1 MLARE
6 EIPIPPEIQT
16 RIAELESQGN
26 TIVPVAIDRVVE
38 GLFVIADSLRAESKD
53 AIAKLRNLGIQET
66 VLISGDNTA
75 VAQAVGSQLGVD
87 RVHAETLPE
96 NKLSF
101 IRDLQAQGKTVAYVG
116 DGVND
121 APALA
126 AADVGIAM
134 GTIGTNVAMETAD
147 IVLLTDKIER
157 IPDLIALSRATL
169 RTVRANVVFSMS
181 VNVLSVVLSTLGIIG
196 PAFGAILHELS
207 ALPVIVNSASLIK
220 RKPRT

>member
-6 EIPIPPEIQT
+6 EIAVPASVQT
-16 RIAELESQGN
+16 RVAELASQGY
-26 TIVPVAIDRVVE
+26 TVVPVAVDRALE
-38 GLFVIADSLRAESKD
+38 GLVIIADSVRAESQE
-53 AIAKLRNLGIQET
+53 AINKLRKLGIEET
-66 VLISGDNTA
+66 VLISGDNEA
-75 VAQAVGSQLGVD
+75 VAQAVGRQLGVD
-87 RVHAETLPE
+87 RVYAETLPGA
-96 NKLSF
+96 KLSL

-147 IVLLTDKIER
+147 IVLLTDKLER
-157 IPDLIALSRATL
+157 LPCLIALSRATL

-181 VNVLSVVLSTLGIIG
+181 VNLLSVVLSTLGVIG
-196 PAFGAILHELS
+196 PVFGAIMHELS
-207 ALPVIVNSASLIK
+207 ALPVIANSASLIN
-220 RKPRT
+220 RKPRI